1 MLGGRP
7 APLEA
12 HFSGDPVIAALVA
25 LTMGATPSDPVA
37 LTVAG
42 ALVYI
47 GGQIGK
53 RKAAHSRIALECKM
67 RFGAPFTDDLAEA
80 ILRLLNL

>member
-12 HFSGDPVIAALVA
+12 HFSGNPVVAALVA
-25 LTMGATPSDPVA
+25 LTMGATPSNPVA

-53 RKAAHSRIALECKM
+53 RKAAHDGIALENEKM
-67 RFGAPFTDDLAEA
+67 RFLGRCFPRFWV
-80 ILRLLNL
+80 IL